1 METRANYVAIGAFVM
16 LVFMGL
22 LGALFWLY
30 KSSEPGATAQV
41 RIIFTEP
48 VTGLSTG
55 GSVLFNG
62 IRIGEV
68 TRLYFAPGGGD
79 DVIAT
84 ARISQNAPI
93 KVDTVAKLG
102 FQGLTGVAY
111 ISLTGG
117 TETGQ
122 SLFDVADGE
131 IPTMRAETS
140 AFTNVL
146 DSAESVLQRVNTTL
160 NEVNTF
166 LASNRGRLDEVVA
179 NVSEITGTLNTAAP
193 KVSGLID
200 DIAAAGQA
208 VAQAAPHITTVVE
221 RANTILDAIEPGRVA
236 TIVGN
241 VEDFSNA
248 LPDVAN
254 DARQIVGNVNGLV
267 TRLDDTAATLGE
279 AVSAVRDVATGVDSE
294 AVSAILAN
302 VRTATEVL
310 AGRASEIGTVIDNT
324 TAISGDLR
332 DITQT
337 VSARREDIGEALDGL
352 GALLAE
358 ARQAVA
364 NTAPAIEQFSQAL
377 RAVSPERVESILS
390 NADQITADLVG
401 QMPLLNSFVTSATGA
416 ATSIATLGEAL
427 VKRSDTIDTALVDAG
442 QLIGKLN
449 EAADGAPAIVA
460 SVGRTVDQ
468 VGEVVSAIDPVII
481 GELVSST
488 NRFVGTLAA
497 QDARITSL
505 LTGAD
510 SAVRRVDAIAS
521 SLAQRMPQIGEII
534 DGAEG
539 TVREVQTFAATL
551 PELAG
556 TLQPGLENA
565 SNVLSAIDPAAIE
578 GIVTG
583 ASDLV
588 ATLAEQRTAIA
599 SLVTDASGAARS
611 IDTLASSL
619 AESAPK
625 INSIIDQAEGAMG
638 PVRTFADGL
647 PELLTTLQPGLEN
660 ASNVLAA
667 IDPAAIEGIVSGAS
681 DLVATLRPGLENV
694 SNVLAAIDPTAVEGI
709 VTGASDLMATLSET
723 APRINA
729 IIDQAEGAMGPVRTF
744 ADGLPQI
751 LTTLQPG
758 IENVGTVMEAL
769 SADEIAKI
777 QRDIATLSDALAA
790 QSGAIGSLIES
801 TSGAAERIEA
811 IASAVSQRM
820 PQIGAIIDGAEGS
833 VASVKQFADALPGFA
848 DQLQPGIANVSDVLQ
863 AIDAEAVREAVDG
876 IAAVARAAGAEAP
889 RIAGIVTSVEQASA
903 GAAEIATRLSGELG
917 KVTTILDDTQVAL
930 VNARQFAAGLPVLLD
945 EVRPGIENVNAV
957 LTAVDPEAI
966 NEIVSNVRSMSEAL
980 RNAEGDF
987 TQLITS
993 AGNAVRQIEGVTA
1006 SISQKADTI
1015 SKIIDDA
1022 GAFAGN
1028 LSAAGPRIEGLITR
1042 ADGALDAVRNTVSA
1056 VNAEAINGIVE
1067 NVQRVS
1073 DVLGARAGEIGTA
1086 IDNVT
1091 EAAKGLSEGLGTLG
1105 GSDGTLSEILAQ
1117 AKRIGANLEG
1127 ASQRVDVVVQRVN
1140 GLLDGPVQGMIG
1152 NVSGAARSVDEVAA
1166 AFASRAGQIANGL
1179 GRFSQGG
1186 LDDLRALLNQGRTT
1200 LSAIETAVSSFDRDP
1215 SRVIFGGSDGPRY
1228 RPQRR

>member
-16 LVFMGL
+16 LVFLGL

-62 IRIGEV
+62 IRVGEV

-111 ISLTGG
+111 ISMTGG
-117 TETGQ
+117 TESAQ
-122 SLFDVADGE
+122 SLFATEDEE
-131 IPTMRAETS
+131 IPTIRAETS

-166 LASNRGRLDEVVA
+166 LASNRGKLDDVVS
-179 NVSEITGTLNTAAP
+179 NVSEITGTLNAAAP

-208 VAQAAPHITTVVE
+208 VAQAAPQITTVVE
-221 RANTILDAIEPGRVA
+221 RANTILDAVQPGQVS
-236 TIVGN
+236 TIVSN

-248 LPDVAN
+248 LPAVAN
-254 DARQIVGNVNGLV
+254 DARAIVGSVNGLV

-279 AVSAVRDVATGVDSE
+279 AVTAVRDVVTGVDEE
-294 AVSAILAN
+294 ALSAVLAN
-302 VRTATEVL
+302 VRAATDVI

-324 TAISGDLR
+324 TAITTDLR
-332 DITQT
+332 DISQT
-337 VSARREDIGEALDGL
+337 VAARRQDIGDALDGL

-364 NTAPAIEQFSQAL
+364 NTAPAIEQFSEAL
-377 RAVSPERVESILS
+377 KAVSPQRVESILA
-390 NADQITADLVG
+390 NADKIAADLVG
-401 QMPLLNSFVTSATGA
+401 QMPMLNSFVTSATQA

-427 VKRSDTIDTALVDAG
+427 VKRSATIDAAVVDGGALIKS
-442 QLIGKLN
+442 LR
-449 EAADGAPAIVA
+449 EAAATAPDIVA
-460 SVGRTVDQ
+460 SVGRTVDE
-468 VGEVVSAIDPVII
+468 VGNVVSAIDPVII

-488 NRFVGTLAA
+488 NRFMGTLAA

-539 TVREVQTFAATL
+539 SVRDVRTFAASL

-556 TLQPGLENA
+556 TLQPGLQNA
-565 SNVLSAIDPAAIE
+565 SDVLQAIDPAAIE
-578 GIVTG
+578 GIVES
-583 ASDLV
+583 ASQLT

-625 INSIIDQAEGAMG
+625 ISSIIDQA
-638 PVRTFADGL
+638 D
-647 PELLTTLQPGLEN
+647 
-660 ASNVLAA
+660 
-667 IDPAAIEGIVSGAS
+667 
-681 DLVATLRPGLENV
+681 
-694 SNVLAAIDPTAVEGI
+694 
-709 VTGASDLMATLSET
+709 
-723 APRINA
+723 
-729 IIDQAEGAMGPVRTF
+729 GAMGPVRTF
-744 ADGLPQI
+744 ADGLPQL

-758 IENVGTVMEAL
+758 VENVGTVLEAL
-769 SADEIAKI
+769 SAEEIAKI
-777 QRDIATLSDALAA
+777 QTDIATFSDALAA

-801 TSGAAERIEA
+801 TSGAATRIEA
-811 IASAVSQRM
+811 IASSLSQRM
-820 PQIGAIIDGAEGS
+820 PQIGAIIDNAEGG
-833 VASVKQFADALPGFA
+833 VASVRQFTDALPGFA
-848 DQLQPGIANVSDVLQ
+848 DQLQPAVENLANVLS
-863 AIDAEAVREAVDG
+863 AIDPQAVQEAVDG
-876 IAAVARAAGAEAP
+876 IAAVAKAAGEQAP
-889 RIAGIVTSVEQASA
+889 RLAGIVTSVEQASA

-930 VNARQFAAGLPVLLD
+930 VNAREFAAGLPVLLD
-945 EVRPGIENVNAV
+945 EVRPGIVNVNEV
-957 LTAVDPEAI
+957 LTAIDPNAVA
-966 NEIVSNVRSMSEAL
+966 EIVENARSLTATLRSTEGEFTDLIASASNAAREID
-980 RNAEGDF
+980 R
-987 TQLITS
+987 
-993 AGNAVRQIEGVTA
+993 VTA
-1006 SISQKADTI
+1006 AVAAKVDTV

-1042 ADGALDAVRNTVSA
+1042 ADGALEAVSNTVSA
-1056 VNAEAINGIVE
+1056 VNAGAINEIVD
-1067 NVQRVS
+1067 NVKQVS
-1073 DVLGARAGEIGTA
+1073 AVLGSRAGEIGAA
-1086 IDNVT
+1086 IDNAT
-1091 EAAKGLSEGLGTLG
+1091 QAAKGLAEGLGTLG

-1127 ASQRVDVVVQRVN
+1127 ASQKVDVVIARVN

-1152 NVSGAARSVDEVAA
+1152 NVSGAARSVGDVAA

-1186 LDDLRALLNQGRTT
+1186 LDDLRALLNQGRST
-1200 LSAIETAVSSFDRDP
+1200 LSSIETAVSSFDRDP